1 MHEMGIT
8 QSIVAIVAEQA
19 DGRKVKRV
27 TLEIGKLAAVMP
39 DAIRFCFDVVA
50 QGSAL
55 DGAAL
60 DIIEIPGRARCLD
73 CGSDVML
80 TEVFRAVRLRLA
92 QARKARRPRTQHQEH
107 GIGGGLMCKTCGCD
121 DDAKVTAPNLQTGNE
136 ERMEKSAPVTP
147 PHHAHDHH
155 HDHHH
160 HDNHHHGHEP
170 HDHDHTHHDHDH
182 SHALQ
187 PAALAAV
194 AGLHTVTVDIE
205 RAILDKNDRLAER
218 NRAWFEGREIL
229 ALNLVSS
236 PGAGKT
242 TLLERTIRDLKNEMP
257 ISVIEGDQQ
266 TLNDA
271 ERIKAA
277 GAPAVQVNTGTGCH
291 LEADM
296 IRRGLDSLRPAFGS
310 VLMIENVGNLVCP
323 ALFDLGE
330 RAKVV
335 VLSVTEGDDK
345 PLKYPH
351 MFKAAE
357 LMVISK
363 IDLAPHVDFDISRC
377 EAMAREV
384 NPQFDRSGCRREP
397 AKDWAIG
404 TNG

>member
-1 MHEMGIT
+1 
-8 QSIVAIVAEQA
+8 
-19 DGRKVKRV
+19 
-27 TLEIGKLAAVMP
+27 
-39 DAIRFCFDVVA
+39 
-50 QGSAL
+50 
-55 DGAAL
+55 
-60 DIIEIPGRARCLD
+60 
-73 CGSDVML
+73 
-80 TEVFRAVRLRLA
+80 
-92 QARKARRPRTQHQEH
+92 
-107 GIGGGLMCKTCGCD
+107 MCATCGCN
-121 DDAKVTAPNLQTGNE
+121 DDAKVTVTNLQTGE
-136 ERMEKSAPVTP
+136 AQQMERPVSAQALQ
-147 PHHAHDHH
+147 HAKEHH
-155 HDHHH
+155 HDHHGDEHH
-160 HDNHHHGHEP
+160 HDHGHT
-170 HDHDHTHHDHDH
+170 HGDDHHDHDH
-182 SHALQ
+182 RHDHHDHTHPHNHDHAHEPQ
-187 PAALAAV
+187 SATLAAV
-194 AGLHTVTVDIE
+194 AGLHVVTVDLE

-242 TLLERTIRDLKNEMP
+242 TLLERTIRDLNKEIP

-277 GAPAVQVNTGTGCH
+277 GAPAIQVNTGTGCH

-310 VLMIENVGNLVCP
+310 LLMIENVGNLVCP

-351 MFKAAE
+351 MFQAAE
-357 LMVISK
+357 LMIVSK
-363 IDLAPHVDFDISRC
+363 IDLAPHVDFDIDRC

-384 NPQFDRSGCRREP
+384 NPNIISIRLSARTGEGLAGWYDWLRSAR
-397 AKDWAIG
+397 AKGALAAAQ
-404 TNG
+404 